1 MVDFSRSEDTTL
13 GCPTGVA
20 IIYGREIL
28 FQIPGYKGIDRL
40 VLACFFAF
48 VLLEQ
53 NYAQHS
59 FIKMSRLHFISYW
72 GTYTYGLYCLH
83 FIALLIAYQVLH
95 HLGLNQ
101 TPLGVILGDNIV
113 RLMLALAISWVS
125 YNFYEKPFLKLKDRF
140 AFIRTR

>member
-1 MVDFSRSEDTTL
+1 M
-13 GCPTGVA
+13 
-20 IIYGREIL
+20 
-28 FQIPGYKGIDRL
+28 
-40 VLACFFAF
+40 LACFFAF

-59 FIKMSRLHFISYW
+59 FIKMSRLHFIIYW
-72 GTYTYGLYCLH
+72 GTYTYALYCLH
-83 FIALLIAYQVLH
+83 FIALLVAYQVLH

-101 TPLGVILGDNIV
+101 TPLGVLLGDNIV
-113 RLMLALAISWVS
+113 GLTLALAISWVS